1 MNQRTYKNTCVIG
14 AVPVGPLAGIAAGFF
29 AAHRTM
35 GDMVG
40 MIIGT
45 GVVVPAPEPAEMGDM
60 KQMEMKDGTMQGMAS
75 MTRTPSG
82 AVVVPAVARQLIGVR
97 SAPAAYATLTQEV
110 RAVGHV
116 GSDER
121 RRVRGA

>member
-1 MNQRTYKNTCVIG
+1 MNQRTYKKTFVIG
-14 AVPVGPLAGIAAGFF
+14 AVAIGTIAGIAAGFF

-45 GVVVPAPEPAEMGDM
+45 GVVLAAPEPAEMGDM

-75 MTRTPSG
+75 ICLLYTSPS
-82 AVVVPAVARQLIGVR
+82 PR
-97 SAPAAYATLTQEV
+97 
-110 RAVGHV
+110 
-116 GSDER
+116 D
-121 RRVRGA
+121 RG